1 MEPYGDPEARI
12 RDLERP
18 LADRAQS
25 NELGTQPYE
34 APPPPTDPYQPGE
47 PYQYVP
53 PPPPTDPYQAQTY
66 GQYGSQYGT
75 PQYTSPYY
83 AAPQQVV
90 RKRSSTTALWLVPLV
105 VGAII
110 VAGAVAVVVYFSSAG
125 TDAYT
130 ADPGPTISGGGGRLD
145 SPAPPVG
152 VPPIDPQLPV
162 APEEQVI
169 TVEAGGSV
177 SVSGIDEN
185 QTVICNGGTV
195 AVSGVENVVE
205 IQGSCA
211 AVSVSGMNNTVTV
224 ETSQAI
230 SASGFENRV
239 TFRSGEPQITNSG
252 PGNIIEQ
259 G

>member
-34 APPPPTDPYQPGE
+34 APPTPSSE

-53 PPPPTDPYQAQTY
+53 PPPPPPSDPYQAQPY

-83 AAPQQVV
+83 SAPQQVV
-90 RKRSSTTALWLVPLV
+90 QKRSSTTVLWMIPLV
-105 VGAII
+105 VGGIIAAGVAAI
-110 VAGAVAVVVYFSSAG
+110 VLYFN
-125 TDAYT
+125 T
-130 ADPGPTISGGGGRLD
+130 ADPDTYSFDPSPSISGGGGPLD
-145 SPAPPVG
+145 APTPPVG
-152 VPPIDPQLPV
+152 IPPIDP
-162 APEEQVI
+162 EDQVI
-169 TVEAGGSV
+169 TVQAGGSV
-177 SVSGIDEN
+177 SVSGVDKN
-185 QTVICNGGTV
+185 QTIVCNGGTV
-195 AVSGVENVVE
+195 SVSGVENVVD
-205 IQGSCA
+205 IQGSCGV
-211 AVSVSGMNNTVTV
+211 VSVSGIKNIVTV
-224 ETSQAI
+224 DTAQTI

-239 TFRSGEPQITNSG
+239 TYRSGEPQITNSG
-252 PGNIIEQ
+252 PDNVVEQ